1 MDSPVTPAT
10 HDGAFLMYAGES
22 PLTEARK
29 ITIGFAMYIATDVL
43 LALMF
48 FIGYMW
54 LRQYNTSGLWYP
66 PGVRAPSSFDLLWP
80 AVALAISS
88 LAYAGAQY
96 AVRQGQQTLMRGL
109 VVLAF
114 LIMVGVMVWEIVN
127 MGHLPM
133 TNTDGSFAASYLL
146 LLGYHIIHLMVAVLV
161 GIGIVAHSLRGRF
174 TQTAHVGLD
183 VAGIWWHW
191 VVTYAIL
198 FWLLVLMLP
207 PSLYYR

>member
-1 MDSPVTPAT
+1 MEAPAS

-43 LALMF
+43 LAIMF

-54 LRQYNTSGLWYP
+54 LRQYDTSGRWFP
-66 PGVRAPSSFDLLWP
+66 AGVHAPSSFDLLWP

-88 LAYAGAQY
+88 GAYAGAQY
-96 AVRQGQQTLMRGL
+96 AVRAGRQALMRAL
-109 VVLAF
+109 VALAFVIMVVVL
-114 LIMVGVMVWEIVN
+114 VWEIVN

-133 TNTDGSFAASYLL
+133 TNTDGGFASAYLI
-146 LLGYHIIHLMVAVLV
+146 LLGYHIFHLMIAVLV
-161 GIGIVAHSLRGRF
+161 GIGVVSHSLRGRYSLASH
-174 TQTAHVGLD
+174 TGLD

-207 PSLYYR
+207 PSLSYQ

>member
-1 MDSPVTPAT
+1 MESSAAHAT
-10 HDGAFLMYAGES
+10 HDRAFLMYAGES

-29 ITIGFAMYIATDVL
+29 ITVGFAMYIATDVL
-43 LALMF
+43 LAIMF

-54 LRQYNTSGLWYP
+54 LRQYNTSGRWFP
-66 PGVRAPSSFDLLWP
+66 PGAHAPSSFDLLWP

-96 AVRQGQQTLMRGL
+96 AVRVDRLALMRGL
-109 VVLAF
+109 IVLAF

-146 LLGYHIIHLMVAVLV
+146 LLGYHIFHLMIAVLV

-174 TQTAHVGLD
+174 TPVAHVGLD

-191 VVTYAIL
+191 VVAYAIF